1 MKQVASILRRTLS
14 EIDVAPIT
22 DRVHD
27 VAYEFPDGRGGPTT
41 RGAVSRRARPTASAP
56 IPQRGV
62 QHNQLGQLGRGG
74 LAAGRRLIG
83 ASAGGAGKNRQE
95 RYLQ

>member
-1 MKQVASILRRTLS
+1 MKQVASIRKRTLS
-14 EIDVAPIT
+14 EIDVPPIT
-22 DRVHD
+22 DRVRD
-27 VAYEFPDGRGGPTT
+27 VEYEFPDGSSGSTI
-41 RGAVSRRARPTASAP
+41 RGAVSRRARPAASAH

-74 LAAGRRLIG
+74 VAAGRRLIG
-83 ASAGGAGKNRQE
+83 ASAGGAGKDRQE